1 MRASQPRRATA
12 IPFVGVLRVGTPSI
26 NSPRFNWVST
36 GFQLWGS
43 TTGVQPHSKYSTT
56 ALTVRATSS
65 SYNIELLHH
74 GLDCGVKQWVYTSV
88 ATKLCCSGALLC
100 GAVAVLCGAVLL
112 CYCISP
118 VLELQHEL
126 LQHWVDTFS
135 CNPTVTT
142 PSCYCGLLHCCA
154 ALLCCTVVLLCCAAL
169 LRSVR
174 RPLRV
179 TTPSCYTSGL
189 VPSVVTEGIPLRD
202 RRDLSHRSKTG
213 HRPTTRIQS
222 VARERVTVGF

>member
-74 GLDCGVKQWVYTSV
+74 GLDCGVKQWVYSSV

-100 GAVAVLCGAVLL
+100 GAVTVLCGAVWCCVVL
-112 CYCISP
+112 YCC
-118 VLELQHEL
+118 V
-126 LQHWVDTFS
+126 
-135 CNPTVTT
+135 
-142 PSCYCGLLHCCA
+142 
-154 ALLCCTVVLLCCAAL
+154 TVVAP
-169 LRSVR
+169 SSNYN
-174 RPLRV
+174 
-179 TTPSCYTSGL
+179 TSCYTTGL
-189 VPSVVTEGIPLRD
+189 TPEGILRGCV
-202 RRDLSHRSKTG
+202 LLGCHG
-213 HRPTTRIQS
+213 LFQ
-222 VARERVTVGF
+222 ERTFTVGRGDHAGEDVTFLIRSTNRSSLVWSSVCSAP